1 MTVNAEKFEELLGAE
16 LKATLDRER
25 GKAVAAFRG
34 YVAAE
39 EAHQRQNSSG
49 EDGGAGR
56 GGDVYRPDFIKAR
69 RGRQISRREA
79 WFWTAAPSLVA
90 ACLGVVLTLQVV
102 SGKSHGVP
110 AITAPGNNIAGGV
123 PKDTI
128 QREWVDPNDHAT
140 YRLTQPVENV
150 GYQELKPF

>member
-39 EAHQRQNSSG
+39 EASGRRGIGG
-49 EDGGAGR
+49 EDSGHGGR
-56 GGDVYRPDFIKAR
+56 GDAYRPDYKKNR
-69 RGRQISRREA
+69 RDISRREA
-79 WFWTAAPSLVA
+79 WMWTAAPSLVA
-90 ACLGVVLTLQVV
+90 ACLGVVLTLQAVGGRTHAV
-102 SGKSHGVP
+102 QTF
-110 AITAPGNNIAGGV
+110 TAGNNLAGDV
-123 PKDTI
+123 PKNTI
-128 QREWVDPNDHAT
+128 QREWVDPDDHAT

-150 GYQELKPF
+150 GYQELKPC

>member
-25 GKAVAAFRG
+25 GKSVAAFRG

-39 EAHQRQNSSG
+39 EANGRRGNGG
-49 EDGGAGR
+49 EDGAGR
-56 GGDVYRPDFIKAR
+56 DAYRPNFKK
-69 RGRQISRREA
+69 RQISRREV
-79 WFWTAAPSLVA
+79 WMWTAGPSLVA

-102 SGKSHGVP
+102 GGRTHGVERD
-110 AITAPGNNIAGGV
+110 AGAGGLMVGDV
-123 PKDTI
+123 PKNTM

-150 GYQELKPF
+150 GYQELRPF